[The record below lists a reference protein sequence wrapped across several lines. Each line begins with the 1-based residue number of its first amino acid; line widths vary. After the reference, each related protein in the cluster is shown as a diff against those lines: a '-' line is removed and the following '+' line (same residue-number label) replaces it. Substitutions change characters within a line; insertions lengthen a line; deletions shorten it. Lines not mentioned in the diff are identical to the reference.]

1 MSHGH
6 TTSERMEM
14 NMVMVP
20 MKKRRDVSLLIK
32 RESEFEGKDNSI
44 LTLQGLSWQLLI
56 VHVL

>member
-6 TTSERMEM
+6 TTSERMKTD
-14 NMVMVP
+14 MVMVP
-20 MKKRRDVSLLIK
+20 KKKQKDVSLLIK
-32 RESEFEGKDNSI
+32 RESEFEGKDDSI